1 MVMIW
6 AFAAD
11 SIALNTARDL
21 GGRFAA
27 ACFWGSKGAFPA
39 KYTALATRSSLP
51 FNLSDPLANLA
62 TQ

>member
-27 ACFWGSKGAFPA
+27 ACFWGAKGSFPA
-39 KYTALATRSSLP
+39 RYTALASRAPLSSPSYRVLTP
-51 FNLSDPLANLA
+51 
-62 TQ
+62 Q